1 LRIPCFF
8 KPGIFEA
15 AYVVAVLECEALRIR
30 DTVEFLV
37 DTGASRTTICDKD
50 VVRLGIDFN
59 MLERLSEGM
68 LGIGGLVDTYVLENV
83 KLTFR
88 REDEESHVENFDRIY
103 VLKHAVL
110 DERIMRIP
118 SILGRDML
126 NKHALIYDKRHE
138 TAYITDETFCNF
150 QRSRARN

>member
-15 AYVVAVLECEALRIR
+15 AYVVAILECKALRIH
-30 DTVEFLV
+30 DTIEFLV

-50 VVRLGIDFN
+50 VIRLGIDFRQ
-59 MLERLSEGM
+59 LEKLGEGM
-68 LGIGGLVDTYVLENV
+68 LGIGGLVDTYVSKDV
-83 KLTFR
+83 KLIFR
-88 REDEESHVENFDRIY
+88 REDKGSHVENFDRVY
-103 VLKHAVL
+103 FLKHKVL

-126 NKHALIYDKRHE
+126 NEFVFVYNKRNE
-138 TAYITDETFCNF
+138 TAYVTDESV
-150 QRSRARN
+150 R

>member
-1 LRIPCFF
+1 MRIPCFF

-15 AYVVAVLECEALRIR
+15 AYVVAVLECKALHIR

-50 VVRLGIDFN
+50 GIRLGIDYDK
-59 MLERLSEGM
+59 LEKLGEGM
-68 LGIGGLVDTYVLENV
+68 LGIGGLVDTYLLKDV

-88 REDEESHVENFDRIY
+88 RENGKSHVESFDRIY
-103 VLKHAVL
+103 VLKHAVR

-126 NKHALIYDKRHE
+126 NKHALVYDKRQE
-138 TAYITDETFCNF
+138 KAYITDENI
-150 QRSRARN
+150 R

>member
-1 LRIPCFF
+1 LKIPCFF

-15 AYVVAVLECEALRIR
+15 AYVVAVLESEALGMRE
-30 DTVEFLV
+30 TVEFLV

-50 VVRLGIDFN
+50 AVRLGINFGR
-59 MLERLSEGM
+59 LERLSEGM
-68 LGIGGLVDTYVLENV
+68 LGIGGMVDTYVLRDV

-126 NKHALIYDKRHE
+126 NKYALLYDKRNEIAH
-138 TAYITDETFCNF
+138 ITNENF
-150 QRSRARN
+150 

>member
-1 LRIPCFF
+1 LLKIPCFF

-15 AYVVAVLECEALRIR
+15 AYVVAVLESETLGIR
-30 DTVEFLV
+30 EIVELLV

-50 VVRLGIDFN
+50 AVRLGIDFGR
-59 MLERLSEGM
+59 LERLSDGM
-68 LGIGGLVDTYVLENV
+68 LGIDGLVDTYVLKDV

-88 REDEESHVENFDRIY
+88 REDRKSHVERFDRVY

-110 DERIMRIP
+110 DERMMRIP

-126 NKHALIYDKRHE
+126 NKYTLIYSKRYE
-138 TAYITDETFCNF
+138 TAHITDEELL
-150 QRSRARN
+150 

>member
-1 LRIPCFF
+1 LKIPCFF

-15 AYVVAVLECEALRIR
+15 AYVVAVLECEALRIH
-30 DTVEFLV
+30 DIIEFLV

-50 VVRLGIDFN
+50 IIRLGIDFSK
-59 MLERLSEGM
+59 LEKLSEGM
-68 LGIGGLVDTYVLENV
+68 LGIGGLVDTYVLDDV

-88 REDEESHVENFDRIY
+88 REDGESHVESFDRIY
-103 VLKHAVL
+103 VLKHTVR

-126 NKHALIYDKRHE
+126 NKHALIYDKKQE
-138 TAYITDETFCNF
+138 KAYITDENI
-150 QRSRARN
+150 R

>member
-30 DTVEFLV
+30 DIIEFLV

-50 VVRLGIDFN
+50 VIRLGIDFSK
-59 MLERLSEGM
+59 LEKLSEGM
-68 LGIGGLVDTYVLENV
+68 LGIGGLVDTYVLKSV
-83 KLTFR
+83 RLTFR
-88 REDEESHVENFDRIY
+88 RENGESHMENFDRIY
-103 VLKHAVL
+103 VLKHAVR

-118 SILGRDML
+118 SILGRDLL
-126 NKHALIYDKRHE
+126 NKHALIYDKRQE
-138 TAYITDETFCNF
+138 KAYITDENI
-150 QRSRARN
+150 R